1 MMNKL
6 YDPDTEGCIQEQV
19 IMERI
24 TLADAMLSVE
34 IPAEL
39 KQMSESMKDMLYPYE
54 DRPEM
59 IFSDADGKNQ
69 MTFELI
75 HKNLGQEETRK
86 AAEAVREYIS
96 SRYPRSELSPV
107 HLHAAGQYPASWFT
121 MELEDAGGMQQHVK
135 AVLSVRS
142 QMFLATATYPE
153 QDRMKW
159 EVLLKH
165 FFNTL
170 REIT

>member
-1 MMNKL
+1 MMNIL
-6 YDPDTEGCIQEQV
+6 YDPDTEGCLQEQV
-19 IMERI
+19 TMERI
-24 TLADAMLSVE
+24 TLADAMLSAE

-39 KQMSESMKDMLYPYE
+39 KQMPESMKDMLYPYE

-59 IFSDADGKNQ
+59 IFSDVDGKNQ
-69 MTFELI
+69 MTFQLI
-75 HKNLGQEETRK
+75 DKNLGQEETRK

-107 HLHAAGQYPASWFT
+107 HFHAAGQYPASWFT
-121 MELEDAGGMQQHVK
+121 MELEEAGGMQQHVK
-135 AVLSVRS
+135 AVLSVRN

-159 EVLLKH
+159 EVLLKQ

-170 REIT
+170 RETI

>member
-1 MMNKL
+1 M
-6 YDPDTEGCIQEQV
+6 YDPDTEGCLQEQV

-24 TLADAMLSVE
+24 TMADAMLSAE

-39 KQMSESMKDMLYPYE
+39 KQMSESLKDMLYPYE
-54 DRPEM
+54 DRPEI

-69 MTFELI
+69 MTFQLI
-75 HKNLGQEETRK
+75 DKNLGQEETRK
-86 AAEAVREYIS
+86 AAESVREYIS
-96 SRYPRSELSPV
+96 SRYPRSEMSPV

-121 MELEDAGGMQQHVK
+121 MELEEPGGMQQHVK

-142 QMFLATATYPE
+142 QMFIATATYPE
-153 QDRMKW
+153 ENRIKW

-170 REIT
+170 RETT